1 MGWALEIWI
10 GGWRAESILLRW
22 LRAYEFICR
31 EYNAHVSPL
40 FATTWDACLR
50 RANVDDLQ
58 EMHGKSNRTT
68 PCEDEKPA
76 AAATAEVEE
85 PITAEA
91 EDE

>member
-1 MGWALEIWI
+1 MLH
-10 GGWRAESILLRW
+10 W
-22 LRAYEFICR
+22 LRAYEFIYR
-31 EYNAHVSPL
+31 EYNVRVSPL
-40 FATTWDACLR
+40 FATSWDVCLH
-50 RANVDDLQ
+50 RANVVDLQ

>member
-1 MGWALEIWI
+1 
-10 GGWRAESILLRW
+10 
-22 LRAYEFICR
+22 
-31 EYNAHVSPL
+31 
-40 FATTWDACLR
+40 LR

-58 EMHGKSNRTT
+58 EMHGKSNRTM